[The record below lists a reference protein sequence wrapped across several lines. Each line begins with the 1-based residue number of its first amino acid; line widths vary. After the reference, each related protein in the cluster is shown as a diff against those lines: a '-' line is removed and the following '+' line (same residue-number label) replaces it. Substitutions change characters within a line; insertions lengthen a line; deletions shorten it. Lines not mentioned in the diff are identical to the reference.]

1 MRRAVFLLGSIPLL
15 AGCVTVNRYSL
26 FQSSETGLT
35 VGDADVAGAVLVIAA
50 VSGGVGGIVV
60 WLGCRFWRRRAAV
73 DQR

>member
-1 MRRAVFLLGSIPLL
+1 MRRIFSVLVAIPLL

-60 WLGCRFWRRRAAV
+60 WLGCRFWRRRTV
-73 DQR
+73 VNQS